1 MDSTLNIYG
10 LLTKKMYY
18 QGKIVTVKLSNNC
31 KVYNVTAKRGSSQED
46 EMMFSMTLY
55 VFLVVYI
62 TDDLYISEIDV

>member
-31 KVYNVTAKRGSSQED
+31 NVYKVTAKRGSSQED